1 MSQSG
6 DRDTDEQTQHSRKR
20 ALRQRAQDFIRED
33 RGRQLKRGQNDR
45 RVKAKAAETRVREAI
60 KAERRREKRRK
71 QIVYIVLR
79 EDSDECAQDEDSEEN
94 LVEDTDRNSCFTQSC
109 WVVLFLV
116 SNLLVIQFFVTSRD

>member
-1 MSQSG
+1 MSEIG
-6 DRDTDEQTQHSRKR
+6 DRNTYEQAQHLRKR

-60 KAERRREKRRK
+60 KAEGRREERRK

-79 EDSDECAQDEDSEEN
+79 EDSDEDSDEGRDDDSKPFK
-94 LVEDTDRNSCFTQSC
+94 DRDWNTCLTSC
-109 WVVLFLV
+109 L
-116 SNLLVIQFFVTSRD
+116 